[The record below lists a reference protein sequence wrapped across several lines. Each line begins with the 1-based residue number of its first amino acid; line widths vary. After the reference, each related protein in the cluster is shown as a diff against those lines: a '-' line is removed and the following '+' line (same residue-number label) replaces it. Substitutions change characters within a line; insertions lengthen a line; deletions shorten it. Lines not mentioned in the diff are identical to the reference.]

1 MASCI
6 LAEEVG
12 QDTALFR
19 LAGSSGQSLTHTSG
33 YIAIFPHG
41 SRNGEEWRGMERN
54 GEAAMLLLGI
64 LLDQN
69 VKTGPNVNDGSSH
82 LNLRG
87 F

>member
-1 MASCI
+1 
-6 LAEEVG
+6 
-12 QDTALFR
+12 
-19 LAGSSGQSLTHTSG
+19 
-33 YIAIFPHG
+33 
-41 SRNGEEWRGMERN
+41 MERN